1 MYKVLKTLDLPCR
14 LSAVGTAVTATE
26 HEGHAHD
33 AEFRVSEDGKHL
45 EVVVPL
51 QSK

>member
-14 LSAVGTAVTATE
+14 LGAVGAAVTTTE
-26 HEGHAHD
+26 HAGYAQD

-45 EVVVPL
+45 EIVIPL
-51 QSK
+51 QCD